1 MLHSVWLKPF
11 SLLQRTLTTQQHT
24 ETMLLEA
31 SKRSELNAQRA
42 RCLICHQKSGCKRSC
57 DFCMQSYCTLC
68 VEPRKHKCTGST
80 SQASGA
86 SVGRP
91 PFMEPHL
98 EMPIISKAPKWAQF
112 PKHDNEEHKVPPMPQ
127 PLLADHS
134 AALPSK
140 KRKTFGIP
148 SATIVAH
155 SKRAGKKR
163 EERSGGDEAS
173 NWSHQW
179 DSWEQW
185 PTAGAQ
191 KEWSSGNWNEYTWD
205 TWIFSPQQDTAPL
218 AKAEHEDH
226 KATDGLQNET
236 KQPSAIDEE
245 GSDIEITAAT
255 GRVKKKIFRA
265 VTAAIQLGHALD
277 HCRTTLG
284 LAQIAPSKA
293 LSILNTLHTAKP
305 GDPQEYVDS
314 WIEEIIATFGS
325 TQQQA
330 LPRPSH
336 AKHQHYTAELISR
349 ALVNFI
355 RCPTTRPK
363 GLHIYR
369 HSMLRIQDVMRW
381 WGTSEGLT
389 TTEVI
394 EAIKENTTDQN
405 TNRTRFTLVSEAHRT
420 MLMVHR
426 HPSVGQIQRG
436 AFKPKAKPCKA

>member
-1 MLHSVWLKPF
+1 
-11 SLLQRTLTTQQHT
+11 
-24 ETMLLEA
+24 
-31 SKRSELNAQRA
+31 
-42 RCLICHQKSGCKRSC
+42 
-57 DFCMQSYCTLC
+57 MQWYCTLC
-68 VEPRKHKCTGST
+68 VNPGRHQCTGAT
-80 SQASGA
+80 TQASG
-86 SVGRP
+86 SSIDRQ
-91 PFMEPHL
+91 PFLEPQL
-98 EMPIISKAPKWAQF
+98 QMPIISKAPKWAQF
-112 PKHDNEEHKVPPMPQ
+112 PQWIGEQHKAPSMPH
-127 PLLADHS
+127 PLLEDHS
-134 AALPSK
+134 AAPPSK
-140 KRKTFGIP
+140 KRKLGIP
-148 SATIVAH
+148 RATILAH

-163 EERSGGDEAS
+163 EEQSGGDKVS
-173 NWSHQW
+173 NCSYQR
-179 DSWEQW
+179 DTWEQW
-185 PTAGAQ
+185 PTVRTQ
-191 KEWSSGNWNEYTWD
+191 DEWSSSSWHDKTWD
-205 TWIFSPQQDTAPL
+205 TWSSSHQQDTAPL

-226 KATDGLQNET
+226 KATDGLPNET

-245 GSDIEITAAT
+245 GSDMEITAAT
-255 GRVKKKIFRA
+255 VRVKKKIFRA

-314 WIEEIIATFGS
+314 RIEEIIATFGS

-363 GLHIYR
+363 GLHIYK

-405 TNRTRFTLVSEAHRT
+405 TNRKRFTLVSEAHRT
-420 MLMVHR
+420 MLIVHR